1 MGVMERLTGRS
12 NGNEQASLRETAL
25 RQRWE
30 LERMTESL
38 RELEDQMVDGEWRR
52 IGMQLDREFTRAGL
66 DDLMDLSRAMY
77 LSHPL
82 ILRAVNVRTY
92 YTWGQGVEINAH
104 ENIMDNVVTPMLEDD
119 SNQQE
124 YFSHQARLL
133 TDVDQEVD
141 GNVFQ
146 ALFVGDPVKVRS
158 IPADQMRVIHTNP
171 EDRGEVWFYERRW
184 NQDEL
189 DVQSGR
195 VNVNVAKHA
204 YYPDVSYW
212 HATRDEGRRA
222 ERIDSINGVPVMWQ
236 SPVLHQR
243 TGGLKQMKFG
253 VPSTYAALDWARA
266 YKKFLED
273 WHTIV
278 SSLARFTWRATTK
291 NSKAGKVRDKLAW
304 DEADEAAER
313 PTGYGRQS
321 GQAGNAW
328 VGNADVD
335 LTPINKTGTT
345 TSADDAK
352 ASRLMVASAMDIP
365 DTILSNDPQ
374 QGALATAK
382 SLDRPTE
389 LGFISRQNMWS
400 HHDQRLFAFAVAVAE
415 DENRLGNVPDDERKI
430 TVSFPDILEH
440 DTVEQIK
447 ALVSAVT
454 LDGKSEAGTM
464 PRELVSRL
472 LMQALG
478 VDDIEQAL
486 KDLGEEEQDELRQA
500 VSRLEQALST
510 QAQPPAPEEAPADAD
525 QEPVA

>member
-1 MGVMERLTGRS
+1 MGLGQKLLG
-12 NGNEQASLRETAL
+12 NGSRPENGLNETVL

-77 LSHPL
+77 LSNPL
-82 ILRAVNVRTY
+82 IQRAVNVRTY
-92 YTWGQGVEINAH
+92 YTWGQGVGIDAH
-104 ENIMDNVVTPMLEDD
+104 EKIMENVINPILEDD
-119 SNQQE
+119 GNQQE

-146 ALFVGDPVKVRS
+146 ALFIGDPVKVRS
-158 IPADQMRVIHTNP
+158 IPADQMRAVHCNP

-189 DVQSGR
+189 DVHSGR

-212 HATRDEGRRA
+212 HATRSERKA

-243 TGGLKQMKFG
+243 TGGLKQMQFG

-291 NSKAGKVRDKLAW
+291 NSKAGKVHDKLAW

-313 PTGYGRQS
+313 PSRYGRES

-352 ASRLMVASAMDIP
+352 ASRLMVASAMDVP

-389 LGFISRQNMWS
+389 LGFISRQSMWS

-447 ALVSAVT
+447 ALVSAAT

-464 PRELVSRL
+464 PRELVSRH

-478 VDDIEQAL
+478 VDDIEQAI
-486 KDLGEEEQDELRQA
+486 KELGEEEQDELRQA

-510 QAQPPAPEEAPADAD
+510 QSQTPVPEDPEDSE